1 MHLFKR
7 CILCSFEGILVI
19 SCCFCS
25 SDAVTDVQVQLL
37 KFRINF
43 CCSYTVTEVQIQFLL
58 SRCRYRVVQKKYL
71 PPPPSIQTHLLY
83 SLDAVSVQLPFMVFR
98 WGGGG
103 GGGGNQSAA
112 GKNWQ
117 TCFQPS
123 RFMWIWRNITCFL
136 PLPVRG
142 SESVRPQL
150 PVKIQP
156 QITRM
161 AEQIYCCIPHTH
173 TLQKCWWRS

>member
-71 PPPPSIQTHLLY
+71 PPPPVLGGRGLEY
-83 SLDAVSVQLPFMVFR
+83 STRVCTVNTCVLCTLVF
-98 WGGGG
+98 
-103 GGGGNQSAA
+103 SALV
-112 GKNWQ
+112 
-117 TCFQPS
+117 CS
-123 RFMWIWRNITCFL
+123 
-136 PLPVRG
+136 
-142 SESVRPQL
+142 
-150 PVKIQP
+150 
-156 QITRM
+156 
-161 AEQIYCCIPHTH
+161 H
-173 TLQKCWWRS
+173 TLLTHVQCPAVVLLIGKQTFLCFSLADK